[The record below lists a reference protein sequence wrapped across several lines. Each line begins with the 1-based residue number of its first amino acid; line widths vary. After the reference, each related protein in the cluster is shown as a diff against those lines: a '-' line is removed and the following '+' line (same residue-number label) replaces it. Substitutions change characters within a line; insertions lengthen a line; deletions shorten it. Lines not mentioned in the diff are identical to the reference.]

1 MSIMYRVD
9 YGKPVPT
16 AVECEM
22 PEYPNKDA
30 DGNTIYENTHFGWE
44 EDAREKLEAEQGAGV
59 SLTTRRVTRIRVEL
73 DAAEKELVDAI
84 IVLEQIRENRK
95 EKGM

>member
-22 PEYPNKDA
+22 PEYPNPDA

-44 EDAREKLEAEQGAGV
+44 EDAWERLEAEQTAGV
-59 SLTTRRVTRIRVEL
+59 SLETQSVIRLREQL
-73 DAAEKELVDAI
+73 AQAEKKLVNEI